1 MLIFSIASASGCG
14 YRGRKVRTKKLKFSY
29 SRRCASD
36 ASVSNT
42 SEDLPDPDTPVKMV
56 ILRFGSWSDTSFKL
70 FSRAPR
76 TTICS
81 CTILSPSLKPTR
93 SARYYLGK
101 LVPHKNRITK
111 TRKYENT

>member
-1 MLIFSIASASGCG
+1 KF
-14 YRGRKVRTKKLKFSY
+14 RTKKLKFSY

-56 ILRFGSWSDTSFKL
+56 IWRFGSWSDTSFKL

-76 TTICS
+76 TSIYS
-81 CTILSPSLKPTR
+81 CAILSPSVRILDLTPKARIGFNLLARDLNLQSLLFVPATR
-93 SARYYLGK
+93 QAR
-101 LVPHKNRITK
+101 
-111 TRKYENT
+111 